1 LSVDAATPGK
11 AGGERPIRVDP
22 LVLALIGLTFATG
35 LVDAVSYLGLGHVF
49 AANMTGNVVLL
60 GFALAGAG
68 GFTAGPSLVAIG
80 AFMAGA
86 AFGGRIAAA
95 HERRRERWLG
105 IALGTECAFIALAAV
120 ASVGLHAGA
129 GSGRRFLVIGL
140 LAGGMGVRNATV
152 RRLAVPD
159 LTTTVLT
166 MTVTGLAADSRLGF
180 QQRQRAARRVAAVLA
195 MLGGALAGGL
205 MIRDGLLLPLAMTVV
220 LLAVLASGYRI
231 VSTILPSLPPPA
243 KRS

>member
-1 LSVDAATPGK
+1 MSPAGTQAAGARP
-11 AGGERPIRVDP
+11 AGRGDP

-68 GFTAGPSLVAIG
+68 GFTAGPSLVALGCFMIG
-80 AFMAGA
+80 AAG
-86 AFGGRIAAA
+86 GGRLAVAVA
-95 HERRRERWLG
+95 ERRESWLG
-105 IALGTECAFIALAAV
+105 IALGTELLFTALAAA
-120 ASVGLHAGA
+120 ASVGLHAGS
-129 GSGRRFLVIGL
+129 GSGQRYLVIGL

-166 MTVTGLAADSRLGF
+166 MTITSLAADSKLGAHE
-180 QQRQRAARRVAAVLA
+180 RQRLARRVAAVLA

-205 MIRDGLLLPLAMTVV
+205 MIRSGLLLPLVMTVV
-220 LLAVLASGYRI
+220 VLVVLGSGYRI
-231 VSTILPSLPPPA
+231 ARMILPSLPPAA